1 MRKQC
6 VPGALSPP
14 PLRAWE
20 RGYLSPMLKNQLS
33 SFGEMGRT
41 NFVDEMEPDE
51 VKLDEIHTM
60 CQSPQ
65 D

>member
-1 MRKQC
+1 
-6 VPGALSPP
+6 
-14 PLRAWE
+14 
-20 RGYLSPMLKNQLS
+20 MLKNQLS
-33 SFGEMGRT
+33 SFDEMGRT

-51 VKLDEIHTM
+51 VKSDEVYTM